1 MAKPKN
7 ITNMEKVAMFLIS
20 IGSERSAKIMQH
32 LRGEEVEK
40 LSLELS
46 KIKDIDQDTRKI
58 VIKEV
63 HDLMVAGKALDEGGL
78 DFATEVLTKTF
89 GKSEAESIILKLKE
103 ELESRP
109 FTITRKASAR
119 QLLNILQNENAQIIA
134 LILSYIEPVTRN
146 LYSAI

>member
-1 MAKPKN
+1 MAKQKN

-46 KIKDIDQDTRKI
+46 KIKDIDQDTRRI

-89 GKSEAESIILKLKE
+89 GKSEAEAIILKLKE

-134 LILSYIEPVTRN
+134 LILSYIEPVTKN
-146 LYSAI
+146 LYAAV